1 MIEAAARAGQAAAS
15 GVDVHYVVT
24 IKVERVTVTSEKPAS
39 GDSRYGNATPA
50 VPAKRTVEETVSL
63 IQRSASLDKAKGV
76 IVGMLG
82 LIEE

>member
-1 MIEAAARAGQAAAS
+1 MIEATARAGQAAAS

-24 IKVERVTVTSEKPAS
+24 IKVERVTVTPEKSAS
-39 GDSRYGNATPA
+39 GDSRYGNAAPA

-63 IQRSASLDKAKGV
+63 IQRNASLDKAKGV